1 LAPQLNYLTDIVLE
15 LKADLAKI
23 KTEVKEIKN
32 QLVVTY
38 LSLSNDISIVENL
51 IWVLVLHF
59 NVNILSKTQKLKTRF
74 PYKI

>member
-51 IWVLVLHF
+51 I
-59 NVNILSKTQKLKTRF
+59 
-74 PYKI
+74 